1 MILEDNQNVIKP
13 RNSRAARPKVVYQW
27 TVQDVQKWFRR
38 HCYDYYVLYGDKFL
52 QHEIIGRALIR
63 INENQLYCMGIT
75 NPDHNQEICREI
87 LKLRL
92 KTYIL
97 EFRDLERNNLYD

>member
-1 MILEDNQNVIKP
+1 MILEDNQNVVKP

-27 TVQDVQKWFRR
+27 TVQDVQKWF
-38 HCYDYYVLYGDKFL
+38 DYYVLYGEKFL

-63 INENQLYCMGIT
+63 INENQLYRMGII
-75 NPDHNQEICREI
+75 NQDHSQDICREI

-97 EFRDLERNNLYD
+97 EFRDLECNNLYD

>member
-1 MILEDNQNVIKP
+1 MVFLSFLFRTNYYIVI
-13 RNSRAARPKVVYQW
+13 Y
-27 TVQDVQKWFRR
+27 F
-38 HCYDYYVLYGDKFL
+38 

-63 INENQLYCMGIT
+63 INENQLYRMGIT
-75 NPDHNQEICREI
+75 NPDHSQDICREI

>member
-1 MILEDNQNVIKP
+1 
-13 RNSRAARPKVVYQW
+13 
-27 TVQDVQKWFRR
+27 
-38 HCYDYYVLYGDKFL
+38 
-52 QHEIIGRALIR
+52 
-63 INENQLYCMGIT
+63 MGIT
-75 NPDHNQEICREI
+75 NPDHSQDICREI